1 MNTIELST
9 ISLALILFLK
19 DTLNVFFYLKIKLG
33 YSATE
38 EVKPFDCYFCLIM
51 WTFILLSLFTLN
63 IIFIPIGFITAKI
76 IDKLWS

>member
-1 MNTIELST
+1 MSTIELSI
-9 ISLALILFLK
+9 ISLAVILFLK
-19 DTLNVFFYLKIKLG
+19 DTLNVFFHLKIKLG

-51 WTFILLSLFTLN
+51 WSFILLSLCTLN
-63 IIFIPIGFITAKI
+63 LIFIPIGFVTAKI

>member
-1 MNTIELST
+1 MST
-9 ISLALILFLK
+9 FVLWVISLSVILFLK
-19 DTLNVFFYLKIKLG
+19 DTLNVFFHLKIKLG

-51 WTFILLSLFTLN
+51 WSFILLSLCTLN
-63 IIFIPIGFITAKI
+63 LIFIPIGFVTAKI

>member
-1 MNTIELST
+1 MSIIELSI
-9 ISLALILFLK
+9 ISLAFIIFLK
-19 DTLNVFFYLKIKLG
+19 DTLNVFFHLKIKLG

-51 WTFILLSLFTLN
+51 WSFIIVAILSLNWLM
-63 IIFIPIGFITAKI
+63 IPIGFVTAKI